1 MRNPLSAIFT
11 RSFILSIILLLA
23 AAGNLI
29 AQNVRFGL
37 FADPAVTWFASDT
50 KLTINDGARGGFGF
64 GLAFNGYFAEKYSF
78 SSGISIQNVGGR
90 LYNTDSVKMTFN
102 NLIVDVAPGE
112 PVIYK
117 IQYINIPIGLK
128 FETNQIGYITGFAD
142 VGINAKFLIGGKAD
156 IPSAGIE
163 KESAKNELNPFN
175 LSYHI
180 MAGIEYSLG
189 GTTSMVFGLGFEHL
203 FLDATK
209 DINLQPED
217 KILSNIIKLRIG
229 VKF

>member
-1 MRNPLSAIFT
+1 MRNSLINNYPANFLI
-11 RSFILSIILLLA
+11 SIILLLVTA
-23 AAGNLI
+23 SNLN
-29 AQNVRFGL
+29 AQKIRFGL
-37 FADPAVTWFASDT
+37 FADPAVTWFASNT
-50 KLTINDGARGGFGF
+50 KETVNDGARAGFSF

-78 SSGISIQNVGGR
+78 SSGISIQNIGGR
-90 LYNTDSVKMTFN
+90 IYNTDSVIMTFN
-102 NLIVDVAPGE
+102 NLNADVAPGE

-142 VGINAKFLIGGKAD
+142 VGIDTKFLIGGKAD
-156 IPSAGIE
+156 IPSSGIE
-163 KESAKNELNPFN
+163 GEAAKKELNPFN

-189 GTTSMVFGLGFEHL
+189 GTTSMVFGLGFEHC

-217 KILSNIIKLRIG
+217 IISSNIIKLRIG
-229 VKF
+229 VNF

>member
-1 MRNPLSAIFT
+1 MRNQQTAKFTPGFLLSM
-11 RSFILSIILLLA
+11 ILFLT
-23 AAGNLI
+23 AAGNLA

-50 KLTINDGARGGFGF
+50 KSTVNDGTRAGFGF
-64 GLAFNGYFAEKYSF
+64 GLAFNRYFAEKYSF

-90 LYNTDSVKMTFN
+90 LYNTDSIKMTFN
-102 NLIVDVAPGE
+102 NLIVDVAPEE
-112 PVIYK
+112 PVVYK
-117 IQYINIPIGLK
+117 IQYINIPVGLK
-128 FETNQIGYITGFAD
+128 FETNQIGYVTGFAD
-142 VGINAKFLIGGKAD
+142 VGIDAKFLIGGKAD

-163 KESAKNELNPFN
+163 KESAKKELNPFN

-180 MAGIEYSLG
+180 MAGIEYGLG
-189 GTTSMVFGLGFEHL
+189 GTTSMVFGLGFEHC
-203 FLDATK
+203 FIDTTK
-209 DINLQPED
+209 DINPQPED